1 MIGST
6 LRSGPVGKANGAT
19 PAFFCPAEGMSAWEG
34 TRQYARLRDAV
45 RRQTGR
51 EPRDRR
57 IFSVDC
63 RLEGRDCRVEVG
75 QAHPVRDEAIL
86 AIFDLGGPKPYA
98 ICTDAG
104 GPALR
109 LDKRVYLVTEFS

>member
-6 LRSGPVGKANGAT
+6 LQSGPVTKPSGAT
-19 PAFFCPAEGMSAWEG
+19 PAFFCPAAGISAREGK
-34 TRQYARLRDAV
+34 RQYARLRDAV
-45 RRQTGR
+45 RTQTGR
-51 EPRDRR
+51 EPRARR

-63 RLEGRDCRVEVG
+63 RLAGRDCRVEVG
-75 QAHPVRDEAIL
+75 QPHPVRNEAIL
-86 AIFDLGGPKPYA
+86 AIFDLGGPEPYA

>member
-1 MIGST
+1 MG
-6 LRSGPVGKANGAT
+6 RKAPICP
-19 PAFFCPAEGMSAWEG
+19 PA
-34 TRQYARLRDAV
+34 
-45 RRQTGR
+45 RRRAQA

-63 RLEGRDCRVEVG
+63 RLGGRDCRLEVG

-86 AIFDLGGPKPYA
+86 AIFDLGGAEPYA

>member
-6 LRSGPVGKANGAT
+6 LRSGLLTKANGAT
-19 PAFFCPAEGMSAWEG
+19 PAFFCPAAGMSARGGKRESP
-34 TRQYARLRDAV
+34 RLRDAV

-51 EPRDRR
+51 EPRARR

-63 RLEGRDCRVEVG
+63 RLAGRDCKVEVG
-75 QAHPVRDEAIL
+75 QPHPVRNEAIL
-86 AIFDLGGPKPYA
+86 AIFDLGGAEPYA

-104 GPALR
+104 
-109 LDKRVYLVTEFS
+109 

>member
-1 MIGST
+1 MIGS
-6 LRSGPVGKANGAT
+6 LRSGLLTKTNGAT
-19 PAFFCPAEGMSAWEG
+19 PAFFCPAAGMSAREG
-34 TRQYARLRDAV
+34 TRRYASLRDAV

-51 EPRDRR
+51 EPRARR

-63 RLEGRDCRVEVG
+63 RLAGRDCKVEVG
-75 QAHPVRDEAIL
+75 QPHPICSEAIL
-86 AIFDLGGPKPYA
+86 AIFDLGGAEPYA